1 MSHSRIPAAA
11 FGVRKVMI
19 AATGVFFASAL
30 MLAGGK
36 AIAADPYPAKPI
48 KVIVPYVAGGP
59 TDVYARMLAKT
70 MGDSLGVPVIVEN
83 KGGAATIIGAE
94 VAARAP
100 NDGYTLMFTVM
111 TTVSSN
117 PLLYKKL
124 PYKVEDFAP
133 IAEVARSTF
142 VLAMSPTVPVN
153 TAQEFVGYVKANPG
167 KVAMGSLGIGTGPYI
182 VGKTFARVAGLDM
195 IEVSYKGS
203 AAAMTDLLG
212 GQIGVYFDGLS
223 SALPQY
229 KAGKLKVLAVA
240 SPKRNP
246 TMPEVPTFTE
256 LGYKDM
262 EMSAFWAFFAPAG
275 TPKDVLAKLSA
286 AATKAAN
293 DDAFKNHLLSEG
305 VTVETS
311 TPEGLTDLIK
321 RDTDAWQRAI
331 TPLNIPLQ

>member
-1 MSHSRIPAAA
+1 MKICGCKTFGTAEIAFWMLLATALLGATAAP
-11 FGVRKVMI
+11 
-19 AATGVFFASAL
+19 
-30 MLAGGK
+30 
-36 AIAADPYPAKPI
+36 AADPYPTKPI

-59 TDVYARMLAKT
+59 TDVYARMLSKSLS
-70 MGDSLGVPVIVEN
+70 DSLGTPVIVEN

-94 VAARAP
+94 AAARSP
-100 NDGYTLMFTVM
+100 NDGYTLMFSVL

-142 VLAMSPTVPVN
+142 VLAMSPTLPVN
-153 TAQEFVGYVKANPG
+153 TAQEFVTYVKANPG

-182 VGKTFARVAGLDM
+182 VGKTLARVAGLDM

-212 GQIGVYFDGLS
+212 GSIGVFFDGLS

-229 KAGKLKVLAVA
+229 KAGKIKVLAVA

-246 TMPEVPTFTE
+246 TMPDVPTFTE
-256 LGYKDM
+256 LGFRDL
-262 EMSAFWAFFAPAG
+262 EISAYWAFFAPAG
-275 TPKDVLAKLSA
+275 TPKDILAKLAA
-286 AATKAAN
+286 AATTAAN
-293 DDAFKNHLLSEG
+293 DDSFKNHLLSEG

-321 RDTDAWQRAI
+321 RDTEAWQRAI
-331 TPLNIPLQ
+331 TPLNMPLQ